1 MAKQAKSFK
10 LNADK
15 QTITLYTNVEQSAA
29 EKTLIEFYLNK
40 GYTPLFDEKKKG
52 KSVDEM
58 RKEMKGTDALTQF
71 EKAYAEK
78 NGFFNACKIYNA
90 WKKEN
95 KKYIRKLE
103 I

>member
-1 MAKQAKSFK
+1 MLVWIYENIA
-10 LNADK
+10 
-15 QTITLYTNVEQSAA
+15 TIIICAVLIIVIAA
-29 EKTLIEFYLNK
+29 IIINMVKN
-40 GYTPLFDEKKKG
+40 KKKG

-95 KKYIRKLE
+95 KK
-103 I
+103 